1 MESHLPTTN
10 TCPRVLKLGE
20 GGRRRVGGADIYV
33 GGRWEVDGERATR

>member
-10 TCPRVLKLGE
+10 ACPRVLKLGE